1 MAILQWKR
9 ASYPEASTED
19 DPLGILERF
28 QDDWD
33 RIFGWS
39 RFPVTSGL
47 FDRSV
52 SPAVD
57 VVETENEV
65 VLWADIPGLEKKDLD
80 LSVAANI
87 LTLKGEK
94 KLPAKGTKD
103 KDRVYRDE
111 TWTGSFHRS
120 LSLPGSVDPDQIKAE
135 FKDGVL
141 RVSIPKKPEH
151 KPRQIPVS
159 VR

>member
-1 MAILQWKR
+1 MAILKWKR
-9 ASYPEASTED
+9 ASYPEASGGD
-19 DPLGILERF
+19 DPLNLLEQF

-33 RIFGWS
+33 RILGWP
-39 RFPVTSGL
+39 RFPTASGL

-57 VVETENEV
+57 VVETETEV
-65 VLWADIPGLEKKDLD
+65 ILWADIPGLDKKDLEV
-80 LSVAANI
+80 SVAANV

-94 KLPAKGTKD
+94 KNPSKGD

-120 LSLPGSVDPDQIKAE
+120 LSLPESIDPDQVKAE
-135 FKDGVL
+135 FRDGVL
-141 RVSIPKKPEH
+141 KVSLTKKAEH
-151 KPRQIPVS
+151 RPRQIPVT